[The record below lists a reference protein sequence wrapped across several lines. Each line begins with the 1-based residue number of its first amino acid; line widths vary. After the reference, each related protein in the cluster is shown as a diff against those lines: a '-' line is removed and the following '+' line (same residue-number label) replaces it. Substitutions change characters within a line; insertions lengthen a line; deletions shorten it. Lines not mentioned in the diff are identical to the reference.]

1 MAEKK
6 INIGSLGP
14 FIYDDAGTFSDGSSH
29 ALGTDGVTAFDQIT
43 LTSAPT
49 IASHATTKT
58 YVDTELATA
67 GGASWNVQAKIDQTK
82 FGSAGDMNTT
92 GKRYFATT
100 DTNGVLTFDLDG
112 TSFATWNAGTFKY
125 SSISEVE
132 AFALHPSSTHINFA
146 NKSYADICGR
156 FYNTSDVTAQLY
168 IHMYHMNTLGTFE
181 GFQDASSNEV
191 VGFGIVAAGGAAE
204 INISAVPLDVITQN
218 KLVAISVSVVEA
230 AGATTGNVEFRISI
244 K

>member
-6 INIGSLGP
+6 INIGSVGP
-14 FIYDDAGTFSDGSSH
+14 FVYDDTGTFADGSSH
-29 ALGTDGVTAFDQIT
+29 GLGTDGVTAFDQIT
-43 LTSAPT
+43 LSSAPT
-49 IASHATTKT
+49 NSNHAATKT
-58 YVDTELATA
+58 YVDTQLATA
-67 GGASWNVQAKIDQTK
+67 GGASWNAQGKIDQTK
-82 FGSAGDMNTT
+82 FGSLADMNTT

-100 DTNGVLTFDLDG
+100 DTNGVLTFNLDG

-125 SSISEVE
+125 SSISEAE
-132 AFALHPSSTHINFA
+132 AFALHPSSTHVNFA

-156 FYNTSDVTAQLY
+156 LYNTSDVTAQLY

-181 GFQDASSNEV
+181 SFQAASTNEV
-191 VGFGIVAAGGAAE
+191 VGYGIAASGDAAE
-204 INISAVPLDVITQN
+204 INISEVPADVITQN
-218 KLVAISVSVVEA
+218 KLVAISVSVVES

>member
-6 INIGSLGP
+6 INIGSVGP
-14 FIYDDAGTFSDGSSH
+14 FVYDDTGTFADGSSH
-29 ALGTDGVTAFDQIT
+29 GLGTDGVTAFDQKT
-43 LTSAPT
+43 LSSAPT
-49 IASHATTKT
+49 NSNHATTKA
-58 YVDTELATA
+58 YVDANA
-67 GGASWNVQAKIDQTK
+67 GGASWDVQGKLDQTK
-82 FGSAGDMNTT
+82 FGSAADMNTT

-218 KLVAISVSVVEA
+218 KLVAISVSVVES